1 MRRSPARD
9 RQLADLGENIARWRK
24 LQGMSASQ
32 LAERAFVTRDT
43 LRSIENGA
51 GSARMDS
58 LLAVLSVLGIANTVI
73 SSSDPWA
80 SPAGRALMDE
90 KIALTK

>member
-1 MRRSPARD
+1 MVMRRSPTRE

-32 LAERAFVTRDT
+32 LAECAFVTRDT

-51 GSARMDS
+51 
-58 LLAVLSVLGIANTVI
+58 L
-73 SSSDPWA
+73 
-80 SPAGRALMDE
+80 
-90 KIALTK
+90 